1 MELHKK
7 IRLLTKKSGLPCGVI
22 AKKLNIVSGTFS
34 DWRSGKAC
42 PTFAH
47 LKDLAEF
54 FNLTLSE
61 LLHDVDDISSKKSPP
76 QKKKNMLMNKTDL
89 KKYRERHNLNIEQ
102 FSEITG
108 FSKKSIYAMENG
120 TRNISPRIQSLIEQE
135 KFFTKNYST
144 DEALIIIK
152 DQIAQGHGVRAKLN
166 GKNLVTVS
174 SSRPLP

>member
-1 MELHKK
+1 MKLHKK
-7 IRLLTKKSGLPCGVI
+7 ISLLTKKSGLPCGVI

-61 LLHDVDDISSKKSPP
+61 LLHDVEE
-76 QKKKNMLMNKTDL
+76 T
-89 KKYRERHNLNIEQ
+89 YY
-102 FSEITG
+102 F
-108 FSKKSIYAMENG
+108 
-120 TRNISPRIQSLIEQE
+120 
-135 KFFTKNYST
+135 KNYST
-144 DEALIIIK
+144 DDALIIIK
-152 DQIAQGHGVRAKLN
+152 EQIARGHGVRAKPN